1 VYKEDLRLREKWEE
15 IKPMVSDVDW
25 VQHLKTENPEMY
37 QELKYLVG
45 DIWGYNADKV
55 WEMYAEKEKRE

>member
-1 VYKEDLRLREKWEE
+1 
-15 IKPMVSDVDW
+15 MVSDVDW

-55 WEMYAEKEKRE
+55 WEMYAEKEKK